1 MSGAWEETTL
11 ILDTTM
17 YKQLT
22 QKEIDL
28 IVAKA
33 RAERAGAFGR
43 WVSGIFG
50 R

>member
-1 MSGAWEETTL
+1 
-11 ILDTTM
+11 M

-33 RAERAGAFGR
+33 HAKRAGAFGR

>member
-1 MSGAWEETTL
+1 
-11 ILDTTM
+11 M

-28 IVAKA
+28 IFTKA
-33 RAERAGAFGR
+33 RAERAVAFGR

>member
-1 MSGAWEETTL
+1 
-11 ILDTTM
+11 M

-33 RAERAGAFGR
+33 SAERAGSFGR